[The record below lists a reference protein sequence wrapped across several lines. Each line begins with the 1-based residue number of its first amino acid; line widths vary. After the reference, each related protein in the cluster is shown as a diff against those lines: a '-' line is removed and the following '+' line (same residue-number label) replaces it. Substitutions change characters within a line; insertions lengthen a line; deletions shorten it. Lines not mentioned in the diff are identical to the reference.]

1 MKREHVL
8 KCATMFLPVL
18 LVFSLVL
25 GIVSDVSA
33 QKKTRTKES
42 STPKQLTPS
51 EEAGVK
57 LLALQSKGYIDL
69 QIAQPSTFLLIER
82 KVWGAMMHKDKV
94 DLCRTA
100 LTFLQG
106 LKKEQSKKI
115 DFLIV
120 WDMTSHDTIA
130 RGYIDE
136 NRIEILK

>member
-8 KCATMFLPVL
+8 KCVTMFLPVL
-18 LVFSLVL
+18 LVFSIVL

-82 KVWGAMMHKDKV
+82 KVWGAMMHQQFPELRSKRPTPKASV
-94 DLCRTA
+94 QVLGA
-100 LTFLQG
+100 WLQTVG
-106 LKKEQSKKI
+106 FS
-115 DFLIV
+115 V
-120 WDMTSHDTIA
+120 T
-130 RGYIDE
+130 G
-136 NRIEILK
+136 NC